1 MSISVKDK
9 TIIEDMLDA
18 CFDKASHGHK
28 VVLPAEVKTYLD
40 NIFNSI
46 DAATSGYSNL
56 ITCLVCSAVDHNID
70 PRFHRKPGK
79 GMPAPSNGELGWFSG
94 RTISEQIIYPWM
106 EKKGFRTAKSG
117 WQTRTYERPNPYT
130 LDYPENIALIKDS
143 FLRTLQYS
151 NSNRGQSA
159 DLIVYLFVK
168 EIEFQLARNKIA
180 NSVAKTT
187 IGNEVLII
195 DIINALERHFSL
207 PQSSHLPV
215 IAIYSIYQTLIDGV
229 GIYGGLNLKELESHQ
244 ASDFRTG
251 AIGDIELEDSDGDI
265 VEAIEVKHG
274 FEIDLSIV
282 LRAREKIL
290 RSKAKR
296 YYMLTTHKNCG
307 FVSHE
312 VATVIRD
319 VYKNHGCQIIT
330 NGVLPTIKYYLRMAK
345 SPKQFVENYSK
356 NISVHHSVTKNQLV
370 EWNRIVES
378 I

>member
-9 TIIEDMLDA
+9 TKIENMLED
-18 CFDKASHGHK
+18 CFNKASRNEK
-28 VVLPAEVKTYLD
+28 IVLPNDVKENLD
-40 NIFNSI
+40 NIFTSI

-56 ITCLVCSAVDHNID
+56 LTCLVCSSVDVNVD
-70 PRFHRKPGK
+70 PRYHRKPGK
-79 GMPAPSNGELGWFSG
+79 GMPAPANGDLGWFSG

-143 FLRTLQYS
+143 FLGILDYS
-151 NSNRGQSA
+151 NKNRNKSSS
-159 DLIVYLFVK
+159 LIVYLFVK
-168 EIEFQLARNKIA
+168 EIAFQKAKEKIA
-180 NSVAKTT
+180 TSVAKTT
-187 IGNEVLII
+187 IGNEILII
-195 DIINALERHFSL
+195 DIIKILERHFSM

-215 IAIYSIYQTLIDGV
+215 IAIYSIYQTLIDEV
-229 GIYGGLNLKELESHQ
+229 ESYGGLNLKVLESHQ
-244 ASDFRTG
+244 ASDLRTG
-251 AIGDIELEDSDGDI
+251 AIGDIELEDDDGDI
-265 VEAIEVKHG
+265 VEAVEVKHG

-282 LRAREKIL
+282 LRAKEKIL
-290 RSKAKR
+290 RSRAKR

-307 FVSHE
+307 LVTDE
-312 VATVIRD
+312 VANVIRD

-345 SPKQFVENYSK
+345 SPKRFIENYSK
-356 NISVHHSVTKNQLV
+356 NLSVHHSVTKDQLS
-370 EWNRIVES
+370 EWNQIVKS